1 MLLLYIRIFPIRSFR
16 RICWTIAGLN
26 AAIFISVVLATCLIC
41 RPITYSFD
49 KTIPHGKCGDLD
61 RFENYTAI
69 VSLFADT
76 TIVVLP
82 MPMLWRL
89 QMEVRKKVGISI
101 ILGMGTMSVLVHKTT
116 INSRLTQKL
125 SICALTLNRVICSHY
140 YYIHNYTKQA
150 ALIALITALE
160 PIIGVINACLPF
172 LPLVLKR
179 LVQSPLFLNATTPF
193 NSISI
198 SKRSNNKS
206 YHVPNSS
213 NGFARVNESASNKQG
228 LRSDVEM
235 SPIKLPSYG
244 KTYVSTGSQ
253 NSIPESGPWDDLND
267 FRRQD
272 HIFVRR
278 VFSIE

>member
-1 MLLLYIRIFPIRSFR
+1 MN
-16 RICWTIAGLN
+16 T
-26 AAIFISVVLATCLIC
+26 
-41 RPITYSFD
+41 
-49 KTIPHGKCGDLD
+49 
-61 RFENYTAI
+61 
-69 VSLFADT
+69 
-76 TIVVLP
+76 
-82 MPMLWRL
+82 
-89 QMEVRKKVGISI
+89 
-101 ILGMGTMSVLVHKTT
+101 
-116 INSRLTQKL
+116 SRLTQKP
-125 SICALTLNRVICSHY
+125 SICALTLTRVICSHY

-179 LVQSPLFLNATTPF
+179 LVQSPLFLNTTAPF
-193 NSISI
+193 ASISI
-198 SKRSNNKS
+198 SKRSNKS
-206 YHVPNSS
+206 YHAPNSN
-213 NGFARVNESASNKQG
+213 NGFARVNGSASNKQG

-278 VFSIE
+278 DFSIE